1 MRLRGDHISAL
12 LPYKFHGRIPS
23 WINCYFYSL
32 SKGNGSD
39 THPLVIETES
49 KVLRAEAV
57 AQSADRM
64 RESGYVPDVIIA
76 HPGWGESLFLGDIWP
91 DTPQIHYVV
100 FSYRKKGTDTD
111 FLDKFNVKPD
121 LFDNTRGRMKN
132 ANVLLNLDQMAAGI
146 TPTAFQ
152 HSTLPHWAQSKTHV
166 IHDGI
171 DTNWARPRQGI
182 SLRVGDHTFNSD
194 SELVTFVNRTYE
206 PYRGIHIF
214 IDSLQKVLRDC
225 PNTYVLLVGQDTP
238 NVSYGKKREDGQG
251 WLSILRRE
259 YSDSI
264 DWSRVLDLGRISMS
278 TFS

>member
-1 MRLRGDHISAL
+1 MNFL
-12 LPYKFHGRIPS
+12 
-23 WINCYFYSL
+23 
-32 SKGNGSD
+32 
-39 THPLVIETES
+39 
-49 KVLRAEAV
+49 
-57 AQSADRM
+57 
-64 RESGYVPDVIIA
+64 IA
-76 HPGWGESLFLGDIWP
+76 
-91 DTPQIHYVV
+91 
-100 FSYRKKGTDTD
+100 RGTDTD

-121 LFDNTRGRMKN
+121 LFDNSRGRMKN

-152 HSTLPHWAQSKTHV
+152 HSTLPHWAQKTHV

-171 DTNWARPRQGI
+171 DTNWASRQGI

-194 SELVTFVNRTYE
+194 SELVTVNRTYE
-206 PYRGIHIF
+206 PYLGIHIF

-264 DWSRVLDLGRISMS
+264 DWSRVLDLGRISHEYLLMIYQITTVHVYLTYPFVLSWSMLEAMS
-278 TFS
+278 CEAMVVGSDTQPVQEVIIDGQNGALVHFHPIFLHPK

>member
-1 MRLRGDHISAL
+1 
-12 LPYKFHGRIPS
+12 
-23 WINCYFYSL
+23 
-32 SKGNGSD
+32 
-39 THPLVIETES
+39 
-49 KVLRAEAV
+49 
-57 AQSADRM
+57 
-64 RESGYVPDVIIA
+64 
-76 HPGWGESLFLGDIWP
+76 
-91 DTPQIHYVV
+91 
-100 FSYRKKGTDTD
+100 
-111 FLDKFNVKPD
+111 
-121 LFDNTRGRMKN
+121 MKN

-152 HSTLPHWAQSKTHV
+152 KSTLPHWAQSKTHV

-182 SLRVGDHTFNSD
+182 SLRVGGHTFNSD

-225 PNTYVLLVGQDTP
+225 PNICTSCWSRYP
-238 NVSYGKKREDGQG
+238 NVSYKKRDDGQG

-264 DWSRVLDLGRISMS
+264 DWLGVRSWPYIPR